1 MKAYLLLEDGH
12 LFTGSS
18 IGTPQETICEVV
30 FTTSMT
36 GYIETLTDP
45 SYAGQG
51 VVMTYPLIGNYGYC
65 IDDGESS
72 QPHVSAFILRELSR
86 YDSNFRSQGN
96 LNDYLKQYNI
106 PGIAGIDTRA
116 LTKILRD
123 NGTMNG
129 MLTTNEITDIPA
141 AIEKIK
147 AYKHKNLVEK
157 VTCDKAYHAT
167 DGESGN
173 IAVIDY
179 GCKRS
184 IINRLKEHGFNVEVL
199 PASVTAEEV
208 IIGGYDG
215 LMLSNGP
222 GDPAECQFQI
232 EQIKKIIDHGMPIFA
247 TGLGHQLTA
256 LALGAKTEKLKY
268 GHRGANHP
276 VRDLSSNHCYITSQN
291 HGYVVNKQSA
301 LDAGLEITFENVNDG
316 SVEGFKVPD
325 KKILTT
331 QFHPEP
337 CGGPLD
343 TGFLFERFKEMLG
356 K

>member
-12 LFTGSS
+12 LFTGYS
-18 IGTPQETICEVV
+18 IGVEQEAICEVV

-65 IDDGESS
+65 VDDGESS

-129 MLTTNEITDIPA
+129 MITTNDITDIPA

-147 AYKHKNLVEK
+147 AYKHKDLVEK
-157 VTCDKAYHAT
+157 VTCDKIYHANT
-167 DGESGN
+167 GDSGK

-184 IINRLKEHGFNVEVL
+184 IIKRLSDRGFDVTVL
-199 PASVTAEEV
+199 PASITAEEV
-208 IIGGYDG
+208 INGNFDG

-222 GDPAECQFQI
+222 GDPAECKYQI
-232 EQIKKIIDHGMPIFA
+232 EQIKKLFDYGMPTFA
-247 TGLGHQLTA
+247 ICLGHQLA
-256 LALGAKTEKLKY
+256 SLALGAKTEKLKY

-276 VRDLSSNHCYITSQN
+276 VRDLSTNHCYITSQN
-291 HGYVVNKQSA
+291 HGYVVNKQSL
-301 LDAGLEITFENVNDG
+301 LDAGLEIAFENVNDG
-316 SVEGFKVPD
+316 TVEGFDVPG
-325 KKILTT
+325 KKIFTT
-331 QFHPEP
+331 QFHPEA

-343 TGFLFERFKEMLG
+343 TGFLFDRFKQMIS